1 MDEINQN
8 QADFVVSE
16 PKISMHTRHVEDQG
30 MDDEVM
36 LIKQIQE
43 TEDMIVNILSRC
55 EKMVDNELKVL
66 SSMTKGSTEDMFK
79 SVVSR
84 VVDKLLALLHHQ
96 PTALFGVEEEVDW
109 IERELRGTGDG
120 GGFQFTEELVDVAYD
135 LEDVIDN
142 LLLKSE
148 AEASGRGSLEDVT
161 ATDDDPL
168 HNNLS
173 DLPAS
178 APTEF
183 CLLDPAQDTEE
194 TASPDLN
201 SAHSQSMANT
211 VVSPVTEGVTALLAQ
226 KALHLEMK
234 KVARR
239 VQDKFGLMINFLNV
253 FESGELDNRGGTVWM
268 EELLTVSCSAVDV
281 MEELINK
288 REQLRRSW
296 MEPLGRVVFD
306 FYNFKSQNKLALEI
320 CKIYIKIVDISNRR
334 ADESM
339 GERVLSKKK
348 RFLSI
353 CTIHRPQD
361 IEEIDW
367 SHDSLVLHQNIAN
380 AVVSPVIEKVA
391 ALLAQEAL
399 PPRVEMKAR
408 RVQDKFRL
416 INDFLRD
423 LEAVE
428 LDDRGTVWNLW
439 IDELCQVSR
448 STEDVI
454 DQFLNSREQ
463 IRRSWLGALGK
474 GVLAF
479 GHLISQHKLIMKMDQ
494 ISAQIQNLSIRR
506 PEGAHGQSPSTVP
519 RYASSIPQPPTQ
531 EPQQTQELDAI
542 GFDDNVHAIMTR
554 LLSDD
559 TSFSVI
565 SIVGMPGIGKTT
577 LAKSIYNNKAVV
589 DHFPFRAWTS
599 ETWEFLEH
607 IMRQE
612 ICLMTL
618 EEMRQKFIS
627 LLAGKRC
634 LIVFDDAYNACF
646 FNLLVTTFS
655 DASNGSRLIL
665 TTRSMSLPSQ
675 LQKSVHH
682 AVRLRGNDESW
693 ALFTHALKVNI
704 PQQLLTLRREIER
717 TCGGLPLAIIKLAN
731 LLSQKGLTIEEWCTA
746 IQQLNHDQEQ
756 LWSYHLSRIN
766 KDLPLYMRQC
776 LFYFGL
782 FPRDFE
788 IPARRLIALWVAE
801 GLVQAK
807 GEDEAPEDVAERCL
821 IKLIAEGMVQVTK
834 KKRNGNIKTCC
845 LPSALRQYWLSKA
858 QETTFLQIH
867 METTSHLSPS
877 TGMISRLADHL
888 DKEDVTFGHIHG
900 CHDHMA
906 SSHLQPLYQQVI
918 SFLSFDTREGSK
930 PGEDMGNFLHRC
942 ISGRCL
948 LQLRV
953 LDLENVFKPKLPEAL
968 GKLNRLRYLGL
979 RSTFLDM
986 LPSFIKKLHS
996 LQVLDVKHTNI
1007 TTLPSPVWNLQ
1018 QLRISYL
1025 NERCHSKLMPQPQAG
1040 SFSTL
1045 QVLVGLLVDEETP
1058 VKDGLD
1064 RFVNLR
1070 KLGLTC
1076 RLLSS
1081 QQEAMVEWVLKMNRL
1096 RSLRLES
1103 IDEQNQV
1110 GDLDLKPLTG
1120 HVNLSCLYLLGRL
1133 VNPSIV
1139 PALPHSLI
1147 DITLSGSELKDDP
1160 MQTLDKLPNLKILS
1174 LLANSYTGKNMHCS
1188 FGGFSQLRVLKLWK
1202 LEQLEEWNVEEGAL
1216 QALRDLEIRGCM
1228 KLEMLPEAL
1237 HHRAL
1242 LKVKLKTCL
1251 VILLSRPPSL
1261 LLSILLLLFKLIFL

>member
-1 MDEINQN
+1 
-8 QADFVVSE
+8 
-16 PKISMHTRHVEDQG
+16 
-30 MDDEVM
+30 
-36 LIKQIQE
+36 
-43 TEDMIVNILSRC
+43 MIVNILSRC
-55 EKMVDNELKVL
+55 ENMVDNELKVL

-79 SVVSR
+79 SVESR

-96 PTALFGVEEEVDW
+96 PTALLGVEEEVDW

-178 APTEF
+178 GPTEF

-194 TASPDLN
+194 TASPDMN
-201 SAHSQSMANT
+201 QHT
-211 VVSPVTEGVTALLAQ
+211 GVTALLAQ
-226 KALHLEMK
+226 KALHPEM

-239 VQDKFGLMINFLNV
+239 VQDKFRLMIDFLKV

-334 ADESM
+334 ADETMEEIWYEIGNWIMQQTDMTHM
-339 GERVLSKKK
+339 GKRVLFKKK
-348 RFLSI
+348 PVLRI
-353 CTIHRPQD
+353 CTIQRPQD

-367 SHDSLVLHQNIAN
+367 SHDSLVLHQTIAN

-399 PPRVEMKAR
+399 PPRVEIKAR

-416 INDFLRD
+416 INDLLRD
-423 LEAVE
+423 LESVE
-428 LDDRGTVWNLW
+428 FDDSGTVSKLW

-463 IRRSWLGALGK
+463 IRSCLGALGK

-494 ISAQIQNLSIRR
+494 ISAQIQKQIQNLSIRR
-506 PEGAHGQSPSTVP
+506 QEGAHVQSPSTVP

-542 GFDDNVHAIMTR
+542 GFDDDVHAIMTR

-565 SIVGMPGIGKTT
+565 SIVGVPGIGKTT

-599 ETWEFLEH
+599 VTWEFLAH

-618 EEMRQKFIS
+618 EEMRHKFIS

-634 LIVFDDAYNACF
+634 LIVFDDASNACF

-675 LQKSVHH
+675 VQRSVHH

-693 ALFTHALKVNI
+693 ALFTHALKVNM

-746 IQQLNHDQEQ
+746 LQQLNHDQEQ

-766 KDLPLYMRQC
+766 KDLPLRS
-776 LFYFGL
+776 
-782 FPRDFE
+782 
-788 IPARRLIALWVAE
+788 IALWVAE

-821 IKLIAEGMVQVTK
+821 IKLIAEGMVQVSK

-867 METTSHLSPS
+867 KETTSHLFPS

-888 DKEDVTFGHIHG
+888 DKEDVTFDHIHG

-906 SSHLQPLYQQVI
+906 SSHLQPLYQQVV

-968 GKLNRLRYLGL
+968 GKLNQLRYLGL

-1007 TTLPSPVWNLQ
+1007 TTLPNP
-1018 QLRISYL
+1018 
-1025 NERCHSKLMPQPQAG
+1025 
-1040 SFSTL
+1040 
-1045 QVLVGLLVDEETP
+1045 VLVGLLVDEETP

-1103 IDEQNQV
+1103 IDEQNQAM
-1110 GDLDLKPLTG
+1110 
-1120 HVNLSCLYLLGRL
+1120 SISRLYLLGRL

-1160 MQTLDKLPNLKILS
+1160 MQTLDKLPNLKILR

-1188 FGGFSQLRVLKLWK
+1188 LGGFSQLRVLKLWK
-1202 LEQLEEWNVEEGAL
+1202 LEQLE
-1216 QALRDLEIRGCM
+1216 
-1228 KLEMLPEAL
+1228 
-1237 HHRAL
+1237 
-1242 LKVKLKTCL
+1242 
-1251 VILLSRPPSL
+1251 
-1261 LLSILLLLFKLIFL
+1261 